1 MNSRFQ
7 QNLFARGLPLRGSK
21 SAEGFTLV
29 ELLIVIAVIALLAS
43 LMLPSLGRAREKA
56 RQAACFSNLRQVSL
70 SALLFMSDNGGEL
83 FHHHEGWVL
92 DDGSQVDELPSS
104 PEGCAGGGAG
114 NSHAEKPWVIFFQP
128 YLQGRRVGFCPSDP
142 TPRSR
147 TLATD
152 LAAYNGGITS
162 TSEEPPAESELAMA
176 RALGLNIQS
185 YLLNSVFT
193 HRSAR
198 FAVERALFGFATDA
212 AVSALPNANL
222 IMFSERNSEA
232 MNAPDNPEFGN
243 VGQDDYDT
251 WVGEAALVRWG
262 TGKYGD
268 QGWIRHNRHGHG
280 ANYVFTDGHVSKL
293 RWSEA
298 RADQF
303 PDHIVRAPLA
313 HPLH

>member
-1 MNSRFQ
+1 
-7 QNLFARGLPLRGSK
+7 
-21 SAEGFTLV
+21 
-29 ELLIVIAVIALLAS
+29 
-43 LMLPSLGRAREKA
+43 
-56 RQAACFSNLRQVSL
+56 
-70 SALLFMSDNGGEL
+70 
-83 FHHHEGWVL
+83 
-92 DDGSQVDELPSS
+92 
-104 PEGCAGGGAG
+104 
-114 NSHAEKPWVIFFQP
+114 
-128 YLQGRRVGFCPSDP
+128 
-142 TPRSR
+142 
-147 TLATD
+147 
-152 LAAYNGGITS
+152 
-162 TSEEPPAESELAMA
+162 MA
-176 RALGLNIQS
+176 RAMGLNIQS

-212 AVSALPNANL
+212 AVSALPNPNL

-262 TGKYGD
+262 KGNYDD
-268 QGWIRHNRHGHG
+268 QGWIRHNRYGHG

-303 PDHIVRAPLA
+303 PDHIVRAPLS
-313 HPLH
+313 HPVR